1 MFQTEFP
8 TLTLLRRGKVRD
20 VYDLGNTLLIVATDR
35 ISAFDVIMD
44 TPIEGKGAILTGLS
58 NFWFEKTTHIV
69 ENHII
74 SSNPEEYPVEC
85 EPYRQQLIG
94 RSMLVKKTKPIPI
107 ECVVRGYLAGSGWK
121 EYQQSRTICGI
132 ALPDGL
138 VESSRLPELLFTPA
152 DKAESGHDENI
163 TYEQAIERVGE
174 NVVSRIKEL
183 SLQLYSFAR
192 DFAAEKGIILAD
204 TKFEFGIMN
213 DGRIILIDEAL
224 TPDSSRYWL
233 ASEYEEG
240 KTQVNFDKQVL
251 RDYLESTDWDK
262 NPPPPPLPESICT
275 KIREK
280 YQMAYD
286 ILTS

>member
-8 TLTLLRRGKVRD
+8 TLNLLRRGKVRD
-20 VYDLGNTLLIVATDR
+20 VYDLGSTLLIIATDR

-58 NFWFEKTTHIV
+58 NFWFEKTAHIV

-74 SSNPEEYPVEC
+74 SSNPDEYPSEC
-85 EPYRQQLIG
+85 DPYKEQLIG
-94 RSMLVKKTKPIPI
+94 RSMLVKKTQPIPI

-132 ALPDGL
+132 PLPEGL
-138 VESSRLPELLFTPA
+138 VESSQLPELLFTPA

-163 TYEQAIERVGE
+163 TFERAIATVGE
-174 NVVSRIKEL
+174 NVAIQIKML
-183 SLQLYSFAR
+183 SLHLYTFAR
-192 DFAAEKGIILAD
+192 DFAAERGIILAD
-204 TKFEFGIMN
+204 TKFEFGIVPE
-213 DGRIILIDEAL
+213 GRIILIDEAL

-240 KTQVNFDKQVL
+240 KAQVNFDKQVL
-251 RDYLESTDWDK
+251 RDYLESTGWDK
-262 NPPPPPLPESICT
+262 NPPPPPLPETICNR
-275 KIREK
+275 IREK

>member
-1 MFQTEFP
+1 MFQSDFP
-8 TLTLLRRGKVRD
+8 TLTLARRGKVRD
-20 VYDLGNTLLIVATDR
+20 VYDLGSKLLIVATDR
-35 ISAFDVIMD
+35 ISAFDVIMN

-58 NFWFEKTTHIV
+58 TFWFEKTKHIV

-74 SSNPEEYPVEC
+74 SSNPDEYPVEC
-85 EPYRQQLIG
+85 EPYKEQLRG
-94 RSMLVKKTKPIPI
+94 RSMIVKKTQPIPV

-121 EYQQSRTICGI
+121 EYKQNRTICGI
-132 ALPDGL
+132 PLPDGL

-152 DKAESGHDENI
+152 DKAETGHDENI
-163 TYEQAIERVGE
+163 TFEQAIAAIGE
-174 NVVSRIKEL
+174 SVANKVKEL

-192 DFAAEKGIILAD
+192 DYAAERGIILAD
-204 TKFEFGIMN
+204 TKFEFGILPS
-213 DGRIILIDEAL
+213 GEIILIDEAL

-240 KTQVNFDKQVL
+240 KPQMNFDKQVL
-251 RDYLESTDWDK
+251 RDYLESTGWDK
-262 NPPPPPLPESICT
+262 NPPPPDLPNDVCI

>member
-8 TLTLLRRGKVRD
+8 TLNLLRRGKVRD
-20 VYDLGNTLLIVATDR
+20 VYDLGSTLLIIATDR

-58 NFWFEKTTHIV
+58 NFWFEKTAHIV

-74 SSNPEEYPVEC
+74 SSNPDEYPIEC
-85 EPYRQQLIG
+85 EPYRQQLVG
-94 RSMLVKKTKPIPI
+94 RSMLVKKTQPIPI

-132 ALPDGL
+132 SLPEGL
-138 VESSRLPELLFTPA
+138 VESSQLPELLFTPA

-163 TYEQAIERVGE
+163 TFERAIATVGE
-174 NVVSRIKEL
+174 SVAMQIKTL
-183 SLQLYSFAR
+183 SLHLYTFAR
-192 DFAAEKGIILAD
+192 DFAAERGIILAD
-204 TKFEFGIMN
+204 TKFEFGIVPE
-213 DGRIILIDEAL
+213 GRIILIDEAL

-240 KTQVNFDKQVL
+240 KAQVNFDKQVL
-251 RDYLESTDWDK
+251 RDYLESTGWDK
-262 NPPPPPLPESICT
+262 NPPPPPLPETICNR
-275 KIREK
+275 IREK